1 MIPTFALSLLAA
13 SASGVDTTAE
23 RSAEDAREIERV
35 IARAAQA
42 HEHLMRGD
50 IDAYRRAIQVAP
62 DFILMDPF
70 GGIPTGA
77 PKSDAHWQRIG
88 GFFREGR
95 DANFQTLGSHRSG
108 DLIVLVA
115 NERAHV
121 AVGTLPAQD
130 WTLRVTLVFRRDAGT
145 WRLVH
150 RHADPLAKGISL
162 QEAGRIT
169 LKPTAE
175 KAGR

>member
-1 MIPTFALSLLAA
+1 MISTKALSLLAA
-13 SASGVDTTAE
+13 VAPSIDTCAGCN
-23 RSAEDAREIERV
+23 AEDAREIASV

-50 IDAYRRAIQVAP
+50 IEAYRLAIEVAP
-62 DFILMDPF
+62 DLILMDPF
-70 GGIPTGA
+70 GGVPTGA

-88 GFFREGR
+88 RIFQDGR
-95 DANFQTLGSHRSG
+95 HSDFQTLGSYRSG

-121 AVGTLPAQD
+121 AVGALPVQD
-130 WTLRVTLVFRRDAGT
+130 WALRVTLVFRRDAGS

-150 RHADPLAKGISL
+150 RHADPLAEGISL

-169 LKPTAE
+169 LGQ
-175 KAGR
+175 AGR